1 MTMHFSMLKL
11 IDRSACS
18 FEVPDFDSEDDEI
31 KWGFSLS
38 INQRMELLYLMNEA
52 RWGKAAM
59 RKPIDRTKVE
69 ILTMDEFRV
78 IKDAEHAV
86 EQA

>member
-1 MTMHFSMLKL
+1 
-11 IDRSACS
+11 
-18 FEVPDFDSEDDEI
+18 
-31 KWGFSLS
+31 
-38 INQRMELLYLMNEA
+38 MELLYLMNEA

-86 EQA
+86 EQAWLAQKKTEYFAAKQPKSNPQ